1 MKPFVQGLSGMR
13 FLHHKSITFTEY
25 SQEEFPS
32 EEKKELIFKEFLA
45 WIPLY
50 IHHFGSFTKASAK
63 YWKILQLL
71 QEELNLS
78 LNVINQMNS
87 HKEL

>member
-63 YWKILQLL
+63 
-71 QEELNLS
+71 LNIGKS
-78 LNVINQMNS
+78 C
-87 HKEL
+87 